1 VIGTVPAAIAPPAT
15 GHRVFTTADPV
26 GAHRYICDAY
36 ANTTMR
42 LVGDQ
47 TSLRMRD
54 EQHDLGWF
62 SMSDFSHSAGLE
74 QIAEPLDRLMVARVV
89 EGRWQ
94 CDTIGENRRT
104 VPGDVCLMAQPD
116 RPCLIR
122 WDAPVHMQFVSV
134 DPATLLDVA
143 AAPGDLVP
151 RFTALTPPSA
161 GSKQL
166 VATVLDYLVND
177 VVANPAARNSP
188 LLLHSAARTLAAA
201 LLEALPNTASRDP
214 VVSDR
219 IDAARSRVL
228 RVATSYVHD
237 HAHEDISVADLAEA
251 AGASRQAVHLAFRQ
265 RLQTTPRNYLERV
278 RLDRVHRDL
287 VDLDPETTTVEQIA
301 LLWGF
306 GRLDRFRRYYRHV
319 YQASPEQTLDG

>member
-1 VIGTVPAAIAPPAT
+1 VIRTGPAVVAPPT
-15 GHRVFTTADPV
+15 DHRVFSTDDPV
-26 GAHRYICDAY
+26 GAHRYFCDAY
-36 ANTTMR
+36 TNTTMR
-42 LVGDQ
+42 PIGDQ
-47 TSLRMRD
+47 NSLAMRD

-62 SMSDFSHSAGLE
+62 TMSDFSHTAGLE
-74 QIAEPLDRLMVARVV
+74 QVAEPLDQLMVARVV

-104 VPGDVCLMAQPD
+104 VAGDLCLVAQPD
-116 RPCLIR
+116 RPFLIR
-122 WDAPVHMQFVSV
+122 WDAPVHMQFISI

-177 VVANPAARNSP
+177 VVANPAARSSP
-188 LLLHSAARTLAAA
+188 LVLRSAARTLAAA

-219 IDAARSRVL
+219 IDATRSRVL
-228 RVATSYVHD
+228 RVAVGYAHD

-251 AGASRQAVHLAFRQ
+251 AGASRQAVHLAFRHH
-265 RLQTTPRNYLERV
+265 LQTTPSSYLERV

-287 VDLDPETTTVEQIA
+287 VDLGPETTTVEQVA

-306 GRLDRFRRYYRHV
+306 GQLERFRRYYFQV
-319 YQASPEQTLDG
+319 YKASPEQTLHS